1 MNSENST
8 SVSTVLLAL
17 LGGTILG
24 AGVALLFAPQS
35 GRRTRQK
42 LSDLG
47 EDAEEYAR
55 ELLERAAE
63 EAEKVGRR
71 GEELIEKGR
80 EFVEDKK
87 REMLGTSHDGKKA

>member
-8 SVSTVLLAL
+8 SASTVLLAL

-63 EAEKVGRR
+63 EADKAGRR